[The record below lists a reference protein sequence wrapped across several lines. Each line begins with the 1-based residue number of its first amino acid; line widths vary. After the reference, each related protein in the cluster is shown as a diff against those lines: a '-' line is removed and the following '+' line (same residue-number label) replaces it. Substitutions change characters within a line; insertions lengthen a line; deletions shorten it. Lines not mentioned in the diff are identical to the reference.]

1 MVTRSF
7 AFSLVFFVVFV
18 DVVFGKYVDKRKC
31 PEVRAVPHFDLPQML
46 GDWYVVEYYASAEEA
61 LSYSCMRAVF
71 TQDDHIAAADGTVEW
86 TPGVTMNF
94 TYRFADDPLGENLL
108 GNITWKVDLNEPAH
122 WTHSE
127 ITYDGI
133 YNTYVLDTEYK
144 TWALLLHCAEQREG
158 TRWLSAFI
166 LSRTTKLPKNVM
178 AYLRDKLPRYDV
190 DVKYVFPI
198 SHGDCS
204 SKPAKADFSP
214 IFVEVGSKV
223 PRKPGISYNVGLGY

>member
-1 MVTRSF
+1 M
-7 AFSLVFFVVFV
+7 LKVVFCFV
-18 DVVFGKYVDKRKC
+18 LVSAVFGKYVDKRKC
-31 PEVRAVPHFDLPQML
+31 PEVRAVPHFDLSQIL
-46 GDWYVVEYYASAEEA
+46 GDWFVVEYYASEEEA
-61 LSYSCMRAVF
+61 LSYSCMQAVLS
-71 TQDDHIAAADGTVEW
+71 QDDHVQAEDGTVEW

-108 GNITWKVDLNEPAH
+108 GNITWRVDLNEPAH

-158 TRWLSAFI
+158 ARYLSAFV
-166 LSRTTKLPKNVM
+166 LSRKTTLPKNVM

-190 DVKYVFPI
+190 DVNYVFPI
-198 SHGDCS
+198 SHNDCKS
-204 SKPAKADFSP
+204 QPARPDFSP
-214 IFVEVGSKV
+214 ILVEVNSKI
-223 PRKPGISYNVGLGY
+223 PRKPGISYNIGLGH

>member
-1 MVTRSF
+1 MAANVWRLV
-7 AFSLVFFVVFV
+7 LVFVLFEVS
-18 DVVFGKYVDKRKC
+18 FGRIVNKRKC
-31 PEVRAVPHFDLPQML
+31 PEVRAVPHFDLPKML

-61 LSYSCMRAVF
+61 LSYSCMKAVF
-71 TQDDHIAAADGTVEW
+71 TEDDHVQGADGTVEW

-108 GNITWKVDLNEPAH
+108 GNITWRVDLNEPAH

-158 TRWLSAFI
+158 ARYLSAFV
-166 LSRTTKLPKNVM
+166 LSRNTVLPKNVM

-190 DVKYVFPI
+190 DIKYVFPI
-198 SHGDCS
+198 PHDDCS
-204 SKPAKADFSP
+204 SKPARADYSP
-214 IFVEVGSKV
+214 ILVEVGSKV
-223 PRKPGISYNVGLGY
+223 PKRPGVSYNVAFGH

>member
-1 MVTRSF
+1 MAKIVVLFVILFVIFDVAF
-7 AFSLVFFVVFV
+7 ARIVN
-18 DVVFGKYVDKRKC
+18 KRKC
-31 PEVRAVPHFDLPQML
+31 PEVRAVPHFDLSQML

-71 TQDDHIAAADGTVEW
+71 TEDDHVQTADGSVEW

-108 GNITWKVDLNEPAH
+108 GNITWRVDLNEPAH

-127 ITYDGI
+127 LTYDGI

-158 TRWLSAFI
+158 ARYLSAFV
-166 LSRTTKLPKNVM
+166 LSRKTTLPKNVM
-178 AYLRDKLPRYDV
+178 AYLRDKLPRVPY
-190 DVKYVFPI
+190 PI
-198 SHGDCS
+198 GKKRYLYRIILS
-204 SKPAKADFSP
+204 S
-214 IFVEVGSKV
+214 V
-223 PRKPGISYNVGLGY
+223 RISVRALYLENA